1 MPHVRRHLRRAV
13 LVLQRHLVQ
22 NDLLI
27 FRLAAT
33 HPQRSAGS
41 ASLIKGAGQPKNG
54 SVAVVLG
61 LVFGPVKTREAQQE
75 ALYHFMDTPAG
86 HNMPQEM
93 REEIMMK
100 GWRLYPKR
108 IGGATDDDAI

>member
-1 MPHVRRHLRRAV
+1 
-13 LVLQRHLVQ
+13 LVQ

-54 SVAVVLG
+54 SVAVV
-61 LVFGPVKTREAQQE
+61 
-75 ALYHFMDTPAG
+75 
-86 HNMPQEM
+86 
-93 REEIMMK
+93 
-100 GWRLYPKR
+100 
-108 IGGATDDDAI
+108 IGSEY

>member
-1 MPHVRRHLRRAV
+1 
-13 LVLQRHLVQ
+13 LVQ

-54 SVAVVLG
+54 SVAVVLACAFIASG
-61 LVFGPVKTREAQQE
+61 LGWTMLLIPIFILWAIEWIASGVFSVRNLAAYYRARQ
-75 ALYHFMDTPAG
+75 A
-86 HNMPQEM
+86 
-93 REEIMMK
+93 R
-100 GWRLYPKR
+100 RL
-108 IGGATDDDAI
+108 GD

>member
-1 MPHVRRHLRRAV
+1 
-13 LVLQRHLVQ
+13 LVQ

-61 LVFGPVKTREAQQE
+61 HPPLDLDGLLA
-75 ALYHFMDTPAG
+75 D
-86 HNMPQEM
+86 
-93 REEIMMK
+93 
-100 GWRLYPKR
+100 
-108 IGGATDDDAI
+108 